1 MVIFRFG
8 RNRFNV
14 PSGQILLLVALF
26 FLPVLSPSLF
36 GWMSGLLAVPVC
48 CLLQV
53 NGEETGKKIL
63 YFSLVA
69 TGVGAFLLQRLEF
82 FLFLLT
88 LVPLGFALH
97 RGIAIKEPA
106 ATSGGKGVAILGLT
120 WLCFWGI
127 YGAVTGVNPYNQ
139 LLQVIDL
146 GFQQTLELYGSK
158 EAGLPPEVL
167 LNLTSVTNAM
177 REVFPRMLPG
187 LLMTMVITTVW
198 ISIVLINSLTGRL
211 TETVPWGSYST
222 WKLPELLVCLPIVG
236 IALLVFGKG
245 IFQDGGGWLTMAAVL
260 LYFFQGLAVFISL
273 LERWRVPY
281 FVRIMLYAVL
291 IIQSYGLILLAILGL
306 SDVWIDF
313 RKQKS
318 NNAR

>member
-8 RNRFNV
+8 RNRFNI
-14 PSGQILLLVALF
+14 PPGQILLLGVLF
-26 FLPVLSPSLF
+26 FLPVLSPPLF

-53 NGEETGKKIL
+53 NGAETGKKTL
-63 YFSLVA
+63 FFSLLV
-69 TGVGAFLLQRLEF
+69 TGVGALLLQRLEF
-82 FLFLLT
+82 YLFLLT
-88 LVPLGFALH
+88 LVPLGIALH

-106 ATSGGKGVAILGLT
+106 GTSGGKGLAILGLT
-120 WLCFWGI
+120 WVCFWGI
-127 YGAVTGVNPYNQ
+127 YGAVTGVNPYSQ

-146 GFQQTLELYGSK
+146 GFQQTLEVYGTK
-158 EAGLPPEVL
+158 EADLPPEML
-167 LNLTSVTNAM
+167 LNLTSVTNVM

-187 LLMTMVITTVW
+187 LLVSMVITTVW
-198 ISIVLINSLTGRL
+198 INIVLINSLTGRL
-211 TETVPWGSYST
+211 TGRVPWGFYST
-222 WKLPELLVCLPIVG
+222 WKLPEPLVCLPIAG
-236 IALLVFGKG
+236 IAFLVFGKG
-245 IFQDGGGWLTMAAVL
+245 FFQDAGGWLTMAAVL

-281 FVRIMLYAVL
+281 VVRIMLYAVL
-291 IIQSYGLILLAILGL
+291 IIQSYGLILLAVLGL

-313 RKQKS
+313 RKQTN

>member
-14 PSGQILLLVALF
+14 PSGQILLLGCLL
-26 FLPVLSPSLF
+26 FLPVLSPPLF
-36 GWMSGLLAVPVC
+36 GWMSGLLAAPVC
-48 CLLQV
+48 SLLQV
-53 NGEETGKKIL
+53 NGKATGEKIL
-63 YFSLVA
+63 YFSFLVA
-69 TGVGAFLLQRLEF
+69 GVGALFLQQLELY
-82 FLFLLT
+82 LFLLT

-106 ATSGGKGVAILGLT
+106 ATSGGKGMAILGLT

-127 YGAVTGVNPYNQ
+127 YGAVTGVNPYSQ

-158 EAGLPPEVL
+158 EAGFPPEVL
-167 LNLTSVTNAM
+167 LNLTSVTTAM
-177 REVFPRMLPG
+177 REIFPRMLPG
-187 LLMTMVITTVW
+187 MLISMVATTVW
-198 ISIVLINSLTGRL
+198 INIVLINSLIGRL
-211 TETVPWGSYST
+211 TGTVPWGPYST
-222 WKLPELLVCLPIVG
+222 WKLPEPLVCLPIAG
-236 IALLVFGKG
+236 IAFLVFGKG
-245 IFQDGGGWLTMAAVL
+245 IFQDAGGWLTMAAVL

-273 LERWRVPY
+273 LARWRIPY

-291 IIQSYGLILLAILGL
+291 IIQSYGLILLAVLGL

-313 RKQKS
+313 RKQTS